1 MTEKTTDR
9 ISYSEGV
16 KINIGDYESRDVHI
30 SYSTDVKRKEKPEDT
45 IKRAKKTV
53 QLSLKKAEK
62 KIRKAT
68 EDDVEFETLE
78 RLNYYKVK

>member
-30 SYSTDVKRKEKPEDT
+30 SYSTDVKKRKTRGHNKTRKENCSTK
-45 IKRAKKTV
+45 
-53 QLSLKKAEK
+53 
-62 KIRKAT
+62 
-68 EDDVEFETLE
+68 FEE
-78 RLNYYKVK
+78 S